1 MKQLTIFAFSLLAF
15 FACDLKTVTDAISS
29 SDQLSEGEVARGLKE
44 ALTKGISK
52 GAAELATENGYLE
65 SPYKILLPEEAQNIV
80 QKLKVIPG
88 FSDFEQEMITRINRA
103 AEDAATEA
111 KPIFV
116 SAIQKM
122 TIQDAWNI
130 LRGEE
135 NAATSYL
142 ERTTYDDLYAAFQP
156 KIETSLNKVNAVDYW
171 ETAINKYNS
180 LPFVKKMNPRLDDYV
195 ANKALEGLF
204 AKVAE
209 EEANIRKNPVART
222 TELLKK
228 VFGRK

>member
-1 MKQLTIFAFSLLAF
+1 MKQLTIIAFSLFAF
-15 FACDLKTVTDAISS
+15 FACDLKTVTDAIGS

-65 SPYKILLPEEAQNIV
+65 SPYKILLPEEAQSIV
-80 QKLKVIPG
+80 KKLKVIPG

-116 SAIQKM
+116 NAIRQM

-135 NAATSYL
+135 NAATMYL
-142 ERTTYDDLYAAFQP
+142 QNTTYDDLYGAFQP
-156 KIETSLNKVNAVDYW
+156 KIENSLNKVNAVEYW
-171 ETAINKYNS
+171 ESAISKYNS

-195 ANKALEGLF
+195 TNEALDGLF
-204 AKVAE
+204 SKVAE

>member
-15 FACDLKTVTDAISS
+15 FACDLKTVTDAIGS

-80 QKLKVIPG
+80 KKLKVIPG

-142 ERTTYDDLYAAFQP
+142 QRTTYDDLYAAFQP

-171 ETAINKYNS
+171 ESAINKYNS

-195 ANKALEGLF
+195 TNEALNGLF
-204 AKVAE
+204 AKIAE